1 MKRSSRSINEEINT
15 YGVMQGNENS
25 RMVFDANQSLPVNA
39 IQNEIPRAQKRSA
52 VNSAQEKGF
61 RVPMPKTITKSTQS
75 VSGSSINA
83 TRSDTSNSS
92 SNTAHS
98 INSNGGSLSIDN
110 RPMRNNTNVR
120 TDETPV
126 IGKIL
131 SFLTTNLTSHEDK
144 YNKQIRW
151 LEQALNSEKLKK
163 QEYFQNLGSM
173 KNVNDGQFERLDDAS
188 EKLKGLEKRLGFLIQ
203 GLT

>member
-1 MKRSSRSINEEINT
+1 
-15 YGVMQGNENS
+15 MQGNENS